1 MAVRQIKVVPDE
13 VLRKKAKKVPA
24 IDASIQQLIDDM
36 IATMQEENGV
46 GLAAAQVGVSLRVA
60 VLQMPGGE
68 PFSIVNP
75 DVVKR
80 SGERQVIEGCL
91 SIPGYQGELKRSEKV
106 TVKGLDREGKK
117 IRIRATDLLAQALEH
132 EIDHLDG
139 ILYIDRIGS
148 EGKLYKIEAASSE
161 TKL

>member
-1 MAVRQIKVVPDE
+1 MAVRQIRVVPDE
-13 VLRKKAKKVPA
+13 VLRQKAKKVPA
-24 IDASIQQLIDDM
+24 IDASIQRLIDDM
-36 IATMQEENGV
+36 IVTMQEVNGV
-46 GLAAAQVGVSLRVA
+46 GLAAPQVGVSLRVI
-60 VLQMPGGE
+60 VLQMPEEE

-91 SIPGYQGELKRSEKV
+91 SIPSYQGEFKRSETV
-106 TVKGLDREGKK
+106 TVKGLDRERKK
-117 IRIRATDLLAQALEH
+117 MRIKATDLLAQALEH

-148 EGKLYKIEAASSE
+148 EGKLYKVEAAGSE
-161 TKL
+161 TEL